1 MKIIVKYLETE
12 IEVSDNQYDDDR
24 VLLYYNQS
32 YSLTL
37 LEKIIEQIK
46 LLEKGGQDE

>member
-12 IEVSDNQYDDDR
+12 IEVSDNQYDNDR
-24 VLLYYNQS
+24 GLLYYNQS

>member
-1 MKIIVKYLETE
+1 MKIKVKYLETE